1 MTDLSRHRAS
11 PLRRVLGWLLELDQP
26 VPERSEAEL
35 AAEAQRNYRWNFVV
49 NLLDGGTFWFGI
61 SFASSTTILPL
72 FISKLT
78 DSPLAIGLLAIL
90 GQATWFLPQL
100 LTANIIERLPRKKA
114 AVVNLGLFLE
124 RLPLFGLVLAAFLA
138 AHAPALALAV
148 FFLCYA
154 WHGLGAGAIGSAW
167 QDLIARMF
175 PVERRGRFIGL
186 TNFVGAGMGAFGG
199 IVSTWLLQNYTF
211 PANFIALFSIA
222 AIAVLVSWFWL
233 SLAREPVQKITTP
246 RRSTIEY
253 LASLPELLRRDH
265 NFRRFLIARLLMAL
279 GGMGMGF
286 VTVSALQRWHVPD
299 SAAGLYTIAFLAGQ
313 TVGNIGFGLLAD
325 RFGHKLS
332 LELAILAA
340 TAGYAV
346 TLAAPAADWYFLAF
360 VLLGIAAS
368 AGFGSAL
375 LVVMEF
381 CEPQRRP
388 TYVGITSTGVG
399 LVGIVA
405 PLLGATLAG
414 LGYAWLFAACVLVN
428 ILALLLMRWWV
439 REPRWHAP
447 GALMRRDE

>member
-1 MTDLSRHRAS
+1 MTIAFLERGA
-11 PLRRVLGWLLELDQP
+11 PLRRALDWLLELHKP
-26 VPERSEAEL
+26 VPERSDAEL

-61 SFASSTTILPL
+61 SFASGTTILPL
-72 FISKLT
+72 FVSKLT

-90 GQATWFLPQL
+90 GQASWFLPQL

-124 RLPLFGLVLAAFLA
+124 RLPMFGLALAAFLA
-138 AHAPALALAV
+138 AHAPALALAI
-148 FFLCYA
+148 FFICYA

-186 TNFVGAGMGAFGG
+186 TNFIGAGMGALGG
-199 IVSTWLLQNYTF
+199 IVSTWLLQNYAF
-211 PANFIALFSIA
+211 PTNFIALFLIA
-222 AIAVLVSWFWL
+222 ATAVLISWFWL
-233 SLAREPVQKITTP
+233 ALAREPVQKAAVP

-253 LASLPELLRRDH
+253 LTSLPELLRRDH
-265 NFRRFLIARLLMAL
+265 NFRRFLVARLLMAL

-286 VTVSALQRWHVPD
+286 VTVSALHRWSVPD
-299 SAAGLYTIAFLAGQ
+299 STAGLYTIAFLGGQ

-325 RFGHKLS
+325 RYGHKLS
-332 LELAILAA
+332 LELAISAA
-340 TAGYAV
+340 ALGFAV
-346 TLAAPAADWYFLAF
+346 ALAAPTADWYFLAF
-360 VLLGIAAS
+360 ALLGIAAS

-388 TYVGITSTGVG
+388 TYVGIAGTGVG

-405 PLLGATLAG
+405 PLLGAMLAAMS
-414 LGYAWLFAACVLVN
+414 YEWLFAACVLVN
-428 ILALLLMRWWV
+428 ILALILMRWWV
-439 REPRWHAP
+439 REPRWKTA
-447 GALMRRDE
+447 